1 MDRND
6 YYGGDSASLNL
17 TQLFKK
23 YKNGATP
30 PEKLGK
36 DRDYNID
43 IVPKFM
49 MAAEDLVNILVH
61 TDVTRY
67 LEFKQITGSYVYLI
81 TSGLFSKEA
90 KIAKVFFFFFLFP
103 HAKLFINDVCYLL
116 QLPTTEMEA
125 ITSNLMG
132 PFEKNRAKNFFQFV
146 QQYDVANPKTWQ
158 GVDAATTTMND
169 VFKKFSLEPGTQDFI
184 GHAMCLFLDD
194 EYVIC
199 HTNYFSIF

>member
-90 KIAKVFFFFFLFP
+90 KIAKVFFFFFFCAP
-103 HAKLFINDVCYLL
+103 MQNYSSTMC
-116 QLPTTEMEA
+116 
-125 ITSNLMG
+125 
-132 PFEKNRAKNFFQFV
+132 
-146 QQYDVANPKTWQ
+146 
-158 GVDAATTTMND
+158 ATC
-169 VFKKFSLEPGTQDFI
+169 FSSPRPRWRRLHRT
-184 GHAMCLFLDD
+184 
-194 EYVIC
+194 
-199 HTNYFSIF
+199 

>member
-90 KIAKVFFFFFLFP
+90 KIAKVFFFFFFFVPPCKIIHQRCVLLASAP
-103 HAKLFINDVCYLL
+103 HDRDGGDYIEPD
-116 QLPTTEMEA
+116 
-125 ITSNLMG
+125 G
-132 PFEKNRAKNFFQFV
+132 
-146 QQYDVANPKTWQ
+146 
-158 GVDAATTTMND
+158 
-169 VFKKFSLEPGTQDFI
+169 SL
-184 GHAMCLFLDD
+184 
-194 EYVIC
+194 
-199 HTNYFSIF
+199 